1 MVGRVFGKSASF
13 GCAKYTNYQLS
24 IINMTSISQPTQKLA
39 HKFNTAQILRGGWYT
54 TWGAS
59 LLLLVVSISGVHTQR
74 NAIKTV
80 GKDAAPSVLMAQR
93 LKDSFADM
101 DASLAN
107 ELLMKP
113 GENSE
118 ALKGFEIS
126 RKKIA
131 ERLVI
136 VAKNIT
142 FPGEEKLIQ
151 SLQLNTSAYLLK
163 LQEARDAHKRGD
175 LVSRL
180 NIYRDAANLMDNQII
195 RQAEEL
201 SQLNSLELDKI
212 YAQQRFENGG
222 VSFLIAVIG
231 IALIAVLAMI
241 QIFLYQR
248 MRRILNLPLLG
259 ATAIAIIFLGY
270 TLSSFLGAANNLRI
284 AKEDAF
290 NSLHALRQMRSMSY
304 QANADE
310 SRYLLDKDNAKN
322 HEQSFKNKIAKIITI
337 PAGRSI
343 EGIVNNTK
351 QGKKTLSI
359 TGLLANSLNNITF
372 DGEGQLAIDTLNTFN
387 NYLSIDI
394 EIRRLYNS
402 GKVAEAIALCIGNKD
417 GQSNWA
423 FERYKSAQTHLID
436 LNQKEFD
443 GNIQSGNDRLDN
455 FELIAT
461 VTLLTIAILTLFG
474 LRPRLME
481 YL

>member
-1 MVGRVFGKSASF
+1 
-13 GCAKYTNYQLS
+13 
-24 IINMTSISQPTQKLA
+24 MTSISKSTQKLA
-39 HKFNTAQILRGGWYT
+39 GKFNTTQILRGGWYT

-59 LLLLVVSISGVHTQR
+59 LLLLVVSIGGVHAQR

-80 GKDAAPSVLMAQR
+80 GTDAAPSVLMAQR
-93 LKDSFADM
+93 LKDAFADM
-101 DASLAN
+101 DANLAN

-113 GENSE
+113 GDNSE
-118 ALKGFEIS
+118 ALKGFEVS

-175 LVSRL
+175 IVGRL

-201 SQLNSLELDKI
+201 SQLNSLELDKT
-212 YAQQRFENGG
+212 YAQQRFENGE
-222 VSFLIAVIG
+222 VSFLIAIIG
-231 IALIAVLAMI
+231 IALIAVLVMI

-259 ATAIAIIFLGY
+259 ATAIAIILLGY
-270 TLSSFLGAANNLRI
+270 TLNSFIGAASNLKI

-304 QANADE
+304 QSNGDE
-310 SRYLLDKDNAKN
+310 SRYLLDTANAKN
-322 HEQSFKNKIAKIITI
+322 YEQSFNNKIAKIITI
-337 PAGRSI
+337 PANQSI
-343 EGIVNNTK
+343 AGIIANVN
-351 QGKKTLSI
+351 QGKQTPTI

-372 DGEGQLAIDTLNTFN
+372 AGEEQLAIDTFN
-387 NYLSIDI
+387 AFNYYLSIDK
-394 EIRRLYNS
+394 EIRRLYTS
-402 GKVAEAIALCIGNKD
+402 GKVAEAVALCVGTKE

-423 FERYKSAQTHLID
+423 FDKYKSAQTHLID

-443 GNIQSGNDRLDN
+443 GNIQSGNDRLEN
-455 FELIAT
+455 FE
-461 VTLLTIAILTLFG
+461 TIAIVASTTISILTLLG
-474 LRPRLME
+474 VRPRLME